1 MTIEEQKRF
10 DIAEELLC
18 CNWHLVDAVETFD
31 HHTGLR
37 KKTFSM
43 VKDIYERDPK
53 PAATLTVKALKRMAT
68 WGQELRIR
76 NVIFNDPA
84 TIIVWNDGTKTVVKC
99 GEDEIFDPEKGLA
112 MAIVKKALGNKGNYY
127 NQIKKW
133 LPEKKDDGS
142 ILSEGAINAIKIAIN
157 NLRKALLGQ
166 AEVQFD
172 GNTLNIHADGSN

>member
-1 MTIEEQKRF
+1 MTTEEQRRF
-10 DIAEELLC
+10 AMAEELLC
-18 CNWHLVDAVETFD
+18 GNWHLENVHETVDAD
-31 HHTGLR
+31 NGLST
-37 KKTFSM
+37 KTITMF
-43 VKDIYERDPK
+43 RDLRAWNPK
-53 PAATLTVKALKRMAT
+53 PAATLTVEALKRMVT

-133 LPEKKDDGS
+133 LPEKKDDESG
-142 ILSEGAINAIKIAIN
+142 LSEEKNVIQTAIAT
-157 NLRKALLGQ
+157 LRKAIFGQ
-166 AEVQFD
+166 CDVQVND
-172 GNTLNIHADGSN
+172 NTVTITSDGSD